1 MASELFNTLTGYSV
15 GIPAVTVI
23 DGTGNVVSNFLNLSG
38 NVTANKVYANS
49 FFYANGQP
57 FNANPGGSNTQLQYN
72 NNGNLGGISTVTWN
86 GSNISLG
93 DISSVKIDGGVNGYV
108 LQTDGSGNL
117 TWTAQT
123 GNGGGGNGTPGG
135 ANSQVQY
142 NNDGDFGGDAG
153 FTYNN
158 VTNTL
163 YSDNIIVAANIS
175 IGADINVSG
184 NAYLGNISTT
194 GFASITTL
202 QVGATANLG
211 NVGNVIILGGN
222 SGQFLTTN
230 GSGNLSWVT
239 FTSPAAGANT
249 QVQFND
255 AGTMNGSSSFTFNKS
270 TNTLTATNFIGNG
283 YALTNVNGSNVIGTV
298 NQAGYAAIAAIA
310 GTVSVSAQPNITSTG
325 TLTGLTVNGVT
336 NLGNVANVRILGGTS
351 GYMLQTDGA
360 GNLTWTAGGGGGNGS
375 PGGVTTQLQYNN
387 EGSFGGIPNVTF
399 SSGNLSLGNVANVK
413 MTGGSVGYILSTD
426 GTGNMSWIASTGS
439 PGGTNQMVQYND
451 AGAFGGDTGFTYD
464 SATNILSVPSI
475 KSNST
480 ANFQGATNVN
490 LGNVANL
497 HISGGLNG
505 YVLQTDGAGNLAWSA
520 GGGGG
525 NGTPGGANTQVQF
538 NNDGTFGGSAF
549 LTYNDYTK
557 VLQVGGNLIANSFQM
572 GAGVYKWS
580 TSLVYF
586 ATTASTT
593 PAQVLYSIPIADVS
607 GVEFEIIATE
617 PAGPSRQSCKI
628 SSLYYNGTVQFTE
641 YASLFVN
648 GGVGNF
654 EVDYNA
660 GNIITPPALELMVT
674 PNSSNP
680 ITYKM
685 LITVYAG

>member
-23 DGTGNVVSNFLNLSG
+23 DGNGNVVSNFLNLTG

-72 NNGNLGGISTVTWN
+72 NNGILGGIPNVTWN
-86 GSNISLG
+86 GNNLSLG
-93 DISSVKIDGGVNGYV
+93 NVANIKIAGGTNGFV

-123 GNGGGGNGTPGG
+123 GGNAGNGSPGG

-142 NNDGDFGGDAG
+142 NSDGDFGGDAG
-153 FTYNN
+153 FTYND

-163 YSDNIIVAANIS
+163 NSDNIIVAANVS
-175 IGADINVSG
+175 IGTDITTLG

-194 GFASITTL
+194 GFASISTL

-211 NVGNVIILGGN
+211 NVGNIIITGGN
-222 SGQFLTTN
+222 SGQYLITN

-239 FTSPAAGANT
+239 LTSPAAGSNT

-270 TNTLTATNFIGNG
+270 TNTLTATNFVGNG
-283 YALTNVNGSNVIGTV
+283 NGLTNVNGSNVVGTV
-298 NQAGYAAIAAIA
+298 SQAGTAAIAAIA
-310 GTVSVSAQPNITSTG
+310 GTVTTAAQPNITSVGNLTSLTMVG
-325 TLTGLTVNGVT
+325 TA
-336 NLGNVANVRILGGTS
+336 NLGPISNVRISGGIS
-351 GYMLQTDGA
+351 GYYLQTDGA
-360 GNLTWTAGGGGGNGS
+360 GNLSWAAGGGGGNGS
-375 PGGVTTQLQYNN
+375 PGGVTTQLQFNN
-387 EGSFGGIPNVTF
+387 AGAFGGIPNVTF

-413 MTGGSVGYILSTD
+413 MTGGSGGYILSTD
-426 GTGNMSWIASTGS
+426 GSGNLSWIASTGS
-439 PGGTNQMVQYND
+439 PGGTNQMVQFND
-451 AGAFGGDTGFTYD
+451 AGSFGGDTGFTYD

-475 KSNST
+475 KSNTT
-480 ANFQGATNVN
+480 ANFTGATNVN
-490 LGNVANL
+490 LGSVANL
-497 HISGGLNG
+497 HISGGQNG
-505 YVLQTDGAGNLAWSA
+505 YVLQTDGSGNLAWSA

-538 NNDGTFGGSAF
+538 NNDGTFGGSAYF
-549 LTYNDYTK
+549 TYNDYTK
-557 VLQVGGNLIANSFQM
+557 TMQVGGNLIANSFQI
-572 GAGVYKWS
+572 GAGIYKWS

-586 ATTASTT
+586 ATTASAS
-593 PAQVLYSIPIADVS
+593 PAQILYSIPVADLS
-607 GVEFEIIATE
+607 GVDFEIIATE
-617 PAGPSRQSCKI
+617 PAGPSRQSSKI
-628 SSLYYNGTVQFTE
+628 SSLYYSNIVQYTE

-654 EVDYNA
+654 EVEYNA
-660 GNIITPPALELMVT
+660 GNIIVPPSLDLRVT
-674 PNSSNP
+674 PNSANA

-685 LITVYAG
+685 LITVYSG

>member
-23 DGTGNVVSNFLNLSG
+23 DGNGNVVSNFLNLTG

-72 NNGNLGGISTVTWN
+72 NNGILGGIPNVTWN
-86 GSNISLG
+86 GNNLSLG
-93 DISSVKIDGGVNGYV
+93 NVANIKIAGGTNGFV

-123 GNGGGGNGTPGG
+123 GGNAGNGSPGG

-142 NNDGDFGGDAG
+142 NSDGDFGGDAG
-153 FTYNN
+153 FTYND

-163 YSDNIIVAANIS
+163 NSDNIIVAANVS
-175 IGADINVSG
+175 IGTDITTLG

-194 GFASITTL
+194 GFASISTL

-211 NVGNVIILGGN
+211 NVGNIIITGGN
-222 SGQFLTTN
+222 SGQYLITN

-239 FTSPAAGANT
+239 LTSPAAGSNT

-270 TNTLTATNFIGNG
+270 TNTLTATNFVGNG
-283 YALTNVNGSNVIGTV
+283 NGLTNVNGSNVVGTV
-298 NQAGYAAIAAIA
+298 SQAGTAAIAAIA
-310 GTVSVSAQPNITSTG
+310 GTVTTAAQPNITSVGKLTSLTMVG
-325 TLTGLTVNGVT
+325 TA
-336 NLGNVANVRILGGTS
+336 NLGPISNVRISGGIS
-351 GYMLQTDGA
+351 GYYLQTDGA
-360 GNLTWTAGGGGGNGS
+360 GNLSWAAGGGGGNGS
-375 PGGVTTQLQYNN
+375 PGGVTTQLQFNN
-387 EGSFGGIPNVTF
+387 AGAFGGIPNVTF

-413 MTGGSVGYILSTD
+413 MTGGSGGYILSTD
-426 GTGNMSWIASTGS
+426 GSGNLSWIASTGS
-439 PGGTNQMVQYND
+439 PGGTNQMVQFND
-451 AGAFGGDTGFTYD
+451 AGSFGGDTGFTYD

-475 KSNST
+475 KSNTT
-480 ANFQGATNVN
+480 ANFTGATNVN
-490 LGNVANL
+490 LGSVANL
-497 HISGGLNG
+497 HISGGQNG
-505 YVLQTDGAGNLAWSA
+505 YVLQTDGSGNLAWSA

-538 NNDGTFGGSAF
+538 NNDGTFGGSAYF
-549 LTYNDYTK
+549 TYNDYTK
-557 VLQVGGNLIANSFQM
+557 TMQVGGNLIANSFQI
-572 GAGVYKWS
+572 GAGIYKWS

-586 ATTASTT
+586 ATTASAS
-593 PAQVLYSIPIADVS
+593 PAQILYSIPVADLS
-607 GVEFEIIATE
+607 GVDFEIIATE
-617 PAGPSRQSCKI
+617 PAGPSRQSSKI
-628 SSLYYNGTVQFTE
+628 SSLYYSNIVQYTE

-654 EVDYNA
+654 EVEYNA
-660 GNIITPPALELMVT
+660 GNIIVPPSLDLRVT
-674 PNSSNP
+674 PNSANA

-685 LITVYAG
+685 LITVYSG

>member
-23 DGTGNVVSNFLNLSG
+23 DETGNVVSNFLSLTG

-49 FFYANGQP
+49 FFYSNGQP

-72 NNGNLGGISTVTWN
+72 NNGALGGISTVTWD
-86 GSNISLG
+86 GSNINLG
-93 DISSVKIDGGVNGYV
+93 SINSVKIGGGVNGYV

-123 GNGGGGNGTPGG
+123 GGNAGNGNPGG

-142 NNDGDFGGDAG
+142 NNDGLFGGDAG

-163 YSDNIIVAANIS
+163 YSDNIDVAGNVSIDANIT
-175 IGADINVSG
+175 ALG

-194 GFASITTL
+194 GFASVTTL
-202 QVGATANLG
+202 QVGTTANLG
-211 NVGNVIILGGN
+211 DVGNVIIEGG
-222 SGQFLTTN
+222 STGQYLTTD
-230 GSGNLSWVT
+230 GSGSLSWVT
-239 FTSPAAGANT
+239 VTAPAAGANT

-270 TNTLTATNFIGNG
+270 TNTLTSTNYVGNG
-283 YALTNVNGSNVIGTV
+283 YGFTNVNGSNVIGTV

-325 TLTGLTVNGVT
+325 TLTGLTVNGVA
-336 NLGNVANVRILGGTS
+336 NFANVSNVRILGGSS
-351 GYMLQTDGA
+351 GYVLQTDGS
-360 GNLTWTAGGGGGNGS
+360 GHLSWTAQSGGGGNGT

-387 EGSFGGIPNVTF
+387 AGSFGGIPNVTF
-399 SSGNLSLGNVANVK
+399 SSGNLSLGSVANVK
-413 MTGGSVGYILSTD
+413 MTGGTSGYILSTD
-426 GTGNMSWIASTGS
+426 GTGNLSWIASTGS
-439 PGGTNQMVQYND
+439 PGGTNQMVQFND
-451 AGAFGGDTGFTYD
+451 AGSFGGDVGFTYD
-464 SATNILSVPSI
+464 STTNILSVPSI
-475 KSNST
+475 KSNTT
-480 ANFQGATNVN
+480 ANFTGATNVN

-505 YVLQTDGAGNLAWSA
+505 YVLQTDGSGNLSWTA

-538 NNDGTFGGSAF
+538 NSDGTFGGSAY

-557 VLQVGGNLIANSFQM
+557 VFQVGGNLIANSFQM

-586 ATTASTT
+586 ATTASSG
-593 PAQVLYSIPIADVS
+593 AGQVLYTVPVANLS

-628 SSLYYNGTVQFTE
+628 SSLYYNDTVQFTE

-660 GNIITPPALELMVT
+660 GNIITPPALELKVT
-674 PNSSNP
+674 PNSSNA